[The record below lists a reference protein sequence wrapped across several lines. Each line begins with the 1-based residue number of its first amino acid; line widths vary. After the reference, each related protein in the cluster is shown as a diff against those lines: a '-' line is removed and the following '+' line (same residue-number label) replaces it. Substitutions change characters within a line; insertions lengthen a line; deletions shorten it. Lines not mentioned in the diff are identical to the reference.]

1 MPRLR
6 IMSWNLRTFAARLP
20 PAPTIRGFTDIV
32 VNSKADVVCLQ
43 EIQIGEN
50 VALQIGAPIS
60 QASVNSVNMLLN
72 ALIVTDPG
80 GAWRCAVTGANS
92 GSQTHMR
99 DAYAFLWKQQPVNSN
114 CAHAEPPNQIDVL
127 SEAVIL
133 RQVPKD
139 NFPGRRPGMLPL
151 NVRAGATTVPL
162 NIVSYHAQTPV
173 NKFSKD
179 DDGAGYGIDNLATLP
194 EVGGGRWYSTG
205 WTKTFKD
212 NVTPLPQIDTV
223 VLGDFNCSM
232 GFSAPVNDAY
242 HNLLTNYQGCISTLN
257 NIVKT
262 TYGASPADAL
272 RLVSAYDNI
281 FALRPRATFT
291 PALTFASADCID
303 FIQLAA
309 KQLGDALK
317 IQFGTEAAWYV
328 VYLDQYKK
336 QHATDG
342 LSDHLPVWAEFTI
355 GAGNAAA
362 QRILPTSQANNNS
375 LLHAVYGAPD
385 AQTGRYIDAH
395 AGAKRAVIANALS
408 GYLAQKAIPA
418 NVRAPIL
425 SSMLV
430 EWANDALAVS
440 QLKNLQQQVN
450 SDPFQAENGFA
461 DAFTSYITDLKSG
474 RVWYEPE
481 AELLALLDDIPLT
494 VHYVQGGQ
502 YAAKVVNPNG
512 KKPAVH
518 VYRQSLRFF
527 RWQP

>member
-1 MPRLR
+1 M
-6 IMSWNLRTFAARLP
+6 
-20 PAPTIRGFTDIV
+20 RGFTDIV

-43 EIQIGEN
+43 EIQIGDN

-72 ALIVTDPG
+72 ALMVADPG
-80 GAWRCAVTGANS
+80 GAWRCEVTGADS

-99 DAYAFLWKQQPVNSN
+99 DAYAFLWKQQPVNSK

-139 NFPGRRPGMLPL
+139 NFPGRRPGMLTM
-151 NVRAGATTVPL
+151 NVRSGATTVPL

-179 DDGAGYGIDNLATLP
+179 GDGAGYGIDNLATLP

-212 NVTPLPQIDTV
+212 NVTPLPEIDTV

-291 PALTFASADCID
+291 PALTFSSADCID

-309 KQLGDALK
+309 KELGDALNIK
-317 IQFGTEAAWYV
+317 FGTEAAWYV
-328 VYLDQYKK
+328 VYLDKYKK

-362 QRILPTSQANNNS
+362 QRILPTSGANNNS
-375 LLHAVYGAPD
+375 LLHAVYGTPD
-385 AQTGRYIDAH
+385 AQTGRYIDAQ

-450 SDPFQAENGFA
+450 SDPFQAEKGFA
-461 DAFTSYITDLKSG
+461 DAFASYITDIRSG

-502 YAAKVVNPNG
+502 YTAKPVNPNG

-518 VYRQSLRFF
+518 VYRQALQFF